1 MTASIHLAAGQH
13 ATEERGRRV
22 VSVIIPA
29 RNEEENIERVVRS
42 VSAQKG
48 VQEIVAVD
56 DESTDGTG
64 AILERLE
71 KEIRL
76 LRSIHLGTLPEGW
89 IGKNHA
95 AAVGAEA
102 AAGEWLLFTD
112 ADTEHLPGS
121 LEAVLD
127 RAEAERADLVSLSPG
142 QQMIAW
148 WEKSVIP
155 MVFVQLARLYRFDE
169 VSNPASSA
177 AAANG
182 QYLLIRRKV
191 YNGVGGH
198 SGVRSEILEDVELAR
213 RVKAAGGRI
222 IFLPGPRW
230 VRTRMYLSF
239 GEMWQGWSKNL
250 YLLYGRKLWP
260 MLKSFAGAWAFD
272 LLAPVGGLAGCLLIA
287 AGFGSGAM
295 LLAALLCFAVAVV
308 RHRAY
313 RQNLGRLG
321 FDTDLA
327 KYQVLGAGLLG
338 LLLLNSAREYRLS
351 SQVCWKGRR
360 YSAKR

>member
-1 MTASIHLAAGQH
+1 MAAGQH

-29 RNEEENIERVVRS
+29 RNEEENVERAVRS

-48 VQEIVAVD
+48 VQEIVVVD

-64 AILERLE
+64 AVLERLE

-76 LRSIHLGTLPEGW
+76 LRSIRLEVLPEGW

-95 AAVGAEA
+95 AAVGAEV

-142 QQMIAW
+142 QQMIGW
-148 WEKSVIP
+148 WEKSLIP
-155 MVFVQLARLYRFDE
+155 MVFVQLARLYRFEE

-191 YNGVGGH
+191 YNSVGGH

-213 RVKAAGGRI
+213 RVKAEGGRI

-230 VRTRMYLSF
+230 VRTRMYRSF

-260 MLKSFAGAWAFD
+260 MLKSFAEAWTFD
-272 LLAPVGGLAGCLLIA
+272 LLVPVGGLAGCLLIA
-287 AGFGSGAM
+287 AGFGGGAM
-295 LLAALLCFAVAVV
+295 FLGALLCLAVAVV

-313 RQNLGRLG
+313 RQNLARLG
-321 FDTDLA
+321 FDLALA

-338 LLLLNSAREYRLS
+338 LLLMSSVREYRLS
-351 SQVCWKGRR
+351 GQVRWKGRR
-360 YSAKR
+360 YSAKG